1 MGDRLEAEPEY
12 AVLGGEQRSGSS
24 RGLNSLADPA
34 RLSYAG
40 GSTNRILGQES
51 KSSRGMRLDMLRLLL
66 HWIVNAVALLLVA
79 HFVPGFV
86 VKDFVSALIAVV
98 VIGLLNATL
107 GLLLK
112 LITLPL
118 GVLTLGLFFL
128 VINAVILW
136 FASKFVPGFSV
147 TTFTA
152 AFLGALAL
160 FVVHLIFGLFKGAA
174 QS

>member
-1 MGDRLEAEPEY
+1 
-12 AVLGGEQRSGSS
+12 
-24 RGLNSLADPA
+24 
-34 RLSYAG
+34 
-40 GSTNRILGQES
+40 
-51 KSSRGMRLDMLRLLL
+51 MLRLLL
-66 HWIVNAVALLLVA
+66 HWILNALALLVVS
-79 HFVPGFV
+79 HFVDGFEV
-86 VKDFVSALIAVV
+86 SNIVSAFIAVV

-112 LITLPL
+112 IITLPL
-118 GVLTLGLFFL
+118 GILSFGIFFL

-136 FASKFVPGFSV
+136 FSSKFVPGFAV

-160 FVVHLIFGLFKGAA
+160 AVLHLLFGFFGKAVRK